1 MHGASQ
7 PGHPEVVR
15 FGFRAAPGIGHPI
28 GIVVVLVSGLIVAV
42 RARVPELRSEELA
55 A

>member
-1 MHGASQ
+1 MDHRSLGASDL
-7 PGHPEVVR
+7 VR
-15 FGFRAAPGIGHPI
+15 FGLRTAPDIASPI

-42 RARVPELRSEELA
+42 RAPVPELQSEELA